1 MADGI
6 LKPASQCAPVKAAY
20 FAAHGGPEVMQVG
33 TVPNPPLGT
42 GDVRVQVK
50 AAALNH
56 LDLFVRDGWPGLKVP
71 LPHVGGTDVAGVV
84 TEVAP
89 GVSGVNVGDEVLV
102 NPGLNFAAGPDGELV
117 IPPDVSIVGETRWGG
132 LAEEC
137 VVPATHV
144 VAKPDGMSWE
154 EAAAIPL
161 TSITAMQMVKR
172 KARVKPGDKVLV
184 VGAGGGVAVMALQFA
199 KAAGAWVCATTGGA
213 DKVAKVKALGADH
226 VIDYKASPDWA
237 KEAFVASG
245 KKGFDAIIDSTGSAT
260 FGKSVRLLSLGGK
273 LVTCGATTGGPS
285 EVDVR
290 HIFWKQLS
298 ILGSTMG
305 TPQDL
310 ADAIAL
316 WRQGK
321 LKVVVDSVWRLDQA
335 KEAMA
340 HLERAGQFGKVVLKP

>member
-1 MADGI
+1 M
-6 LKPASQCAPVKAAY
+6 KAA
-20 FAAHGGPEVMQVG
+20 FFHAHGGPDVVQVG
-33 TVPNPPLGT
+33 ALPSPQLGPN
-42 GDVRVQVK
+42 DVRVRVK

-71 LPHVGGTDVAGVV
+71 LPHVGGTDLAGVV
-84 TEVAP
+84 TEIGGAVQSVKLGA
-89 GVSGVNVGDEVLV
+89 EVLV
-102 NPGLNFAAGPDGELV
+102 NPGLNFEAGPDGELV
-117 IPPDVSIVGETRWGG
+117 IPAHVSIIGETRWGG

-144 VAKPDGMSWE
+144 VAKPHKMSWE

-172 KARVKPGDKVLV
+172 KARVKPGDKVLI

-199 KAAGAWVCATTGGA
+199 KAMGAWVCATTGGA
-213 DKVAKVKALGADH
+213 DKMAKVKALGADH

-237 KEAFVASG
+237 KEAFVATG
-245 KKGFDAIIDSTGSAT
+245 KKGFDAILDSTGSAT
-260 FGKSVRLLSLGGK
+260 FGKSVRLLGLGGR

-290 HIFWKQLS
+290 NIFWKQLQ

-310 ADAIAL
+310 RDAIAL
-316 WRQGK
+316 WEQGK
-321 LKVVVDSVWRLDQA
+321 LKVVVDSVWSLD
-335 KEAMA
+335 KVKDAMA
-340 HLERAGQFGKVVLKP
+340 HLEAARQFGKVVVKP

>member
-1 MADGI
+1 M
-6 LKPASQCAPVKAAY
+6 KAAY
-20 FAAHGGPEVMQVG
+20 FDAHGRLDNLKVG
-33 TVPNPPLGT
+33 DVPSPPLGPR
-42 GDVRVQVK
+42 DVRVRVK

-56 LDLFVRDGWPGLKVP
+56 LDLFVLEGWPGLKVP
-71 LPHVGGTDVAGVV
+71 LPHVGGTDLAGVV
-84 TEVAP
+84 TEVGADVHTVKL
-89 GVSGVNVGDEVLV
+89 GAEVLV
-102 NPGLNFAAGPDGELV
+102 NPGLNFEAGPDGDLV

-144 VAKPDGMSWE
+144 VAKPKGMSWE

-161 TSITAMQMVKR
+161 TSITAMQMVRR

-184 VGAGGGVAVMALQFA
+184 VGAGGGVAVMALQLA

-226 VIDYKASPDWA
+226 VIDYKANPDWS
-237 KEAFVASG
+237 KEAFVATG
-245 KKGFDAIIDSTGSAT
+245 KKGFDAILDSTGAAT
-260 FGKSVRLLSLGGK
+260 FGKSVRLLGLGGK

-305 TPQDL
+305 VPQDL
-310 ADAIAL
+310 ADAIGL
-316 WRQGK
+316 WQQGK
-321 LKVVVDSVWRLDQA
+321 VKVVVDSVWSLDMV
-335 KEAMA
+335 KDAMA
-340 HLERAGQFGKVVLKP
+340 HLETAKQFGKVVIKP

>member
-1 MADGI
+1 M
-6 LKPASQCAPVKAAY
+6 KAAY
-20 FAAHGGPEVMQVG
+20 FEAHGGPEAVKVG
-33 TVPNPPLGT
+33 ELPAPRLGP
-42 GDVRVQVK
+42 GDVRVKVK

-71 LPHVGGTDVAGVV
+71 LPHVGGTDLAGVV
-84 TEVAP
+84 AEVAP
-89 GVSGVNVGDEVLV
+89 GVAAVKVGDEVLV
-102 NPGLNFAAGPDGELV
+102 NPGLNFEAGPDGELIV
-117 IPPDVSIVGETRWGG
+117 PPDVSIVGETRWGG
-132 LAEEC
+132 LAAEC

-144 VAKPDGMSWE
+144 VRKPARMSWE

-237 KEAFVASG
+237 KEAYVATG
-245 KKGFDAIIDSTGSAT
+245 KKGFDAVIDSTGAAT
-260 FGKSVRLLSLGGK
+260 FGKSVRLLGLGGR

-290 HIFWKQLS
+290 NIFWRQLS

-310 ADAIAL
+310 ADALAL
-316 WRQGK
+316 WEQGR
-321 LKVVVDSVWRLDQA
+321 LKVVVDSVWPLD
-335 KEAMA
+335 KVKDAMA
-340 HLERAGQFGKVVLKP
+340 HLERAGQFGKVVVKP

>member
-1 MADGI
+1 M
-6 LKPASQCAPVKAAY
+6 KAAY
-20 FAAHGGPEVMQVG
+20 FDAHGGIGNVKVG
-33 TVPNPPLGT
+33 DLPAPALGP
-42 GDVRVQVK
+42 GDVRIRVK

-56 LDLFVRDGWPGLKVP
+56 LDLFVLEGWPGLKVP
-71 LPHVGGTDVAGVV
+71 LPHVGGTDLAGVV
-84 TEVAP
+84 VEVAP
-89 GVSGVNVGDEVLV
+89 GVGSVRVGDEVLV

-132 LAEEC
+132 LAQEC

-144 VAKPDGMSWE
+144 VPKPKAMSWE

-172 KARVKPGDKVLV
+172 KARVKAGDRVLV

-226 VIDYKASPDWA
+226 VVDYKASPDWA
-237 KEAFVASG
+237 KEAFVATG
-245 KKGFDAIIDSTGSAT
+245 KKGFDAVIDSTGAAT
-260 FGKSVRLLSLGGK
+260 FGKSVRLLGLGGK

-285 EVDVR
+285 DIDVR
-290 HIFWKQLS
+290 HVFWKQLS

-305 TPQDL
+305 VPKDL
-310 ADAIAL
+310 TDAVAL
-316 WRQGK
+316 WEQGH
-321 LKVVVDSVWRLDQA
+321 LKVVVDSVWSLDQVKDA
-335 KEAMA
+335 LA
-340 HLERAGQFGKVVLKP
+340 HLEKAGQFGKVVIRP